1 MKAAIYKVIGN
12 RYLSWKEL
20 QKVFM
25 SVEVTLN
32 NRTLR
37 YMEKDGQYPV
47 ITPYSLLLDMKRRRS
62 EML

>member
-1 MKAAIYKVIGN
+1 MSRAPWWGGQFEQTVGLMKAAIYKVIGN

-20 QKVFM
+20 QKVSM

-37 YMEKDGQYPV
+37 YMEKDSSIQ
-47 ITPYSLLLDMKRRRS
+47 
-62 EML
+62 